1 MRMVGVHPRPR
12 RALRALVPAA
22 ALTTVLVTA
31 LAGCGADE
39 PERVVGENVLQP
51 GRPGEEATVLEPG
64 TTLPP
69 SEDPFEESDVAFL
82 VQMIPHHEQALEMAR
97 LAPDRA
103 QDERV
108 LGLASRI
115 ADVQQAEIDVY
126 ERWLAD
132 KGLAPDGRPTG
143 RAGGGGDDHG
153 HGDVDTSSMPGMASG
168 DDLGALAA
176 ADGAEF
182 DRLWL
187 RLMIAH
193 HEGALT
199 MAEQREPTGTNVRV
213 GELAADVV
221 VTQLD
226 EIATMQAVL
235 AELG

>member
-1 MRMVGVHPRPR
+1 MIGVHPHRRPMR
-12 RALRALVPAA
+12 TLAGASAVLAVALLV
-22 ALTTVLVTA
+22 
-31 LAGCGADE
+31 GCGADE

-69 SEDPFEESDVAFL
+69 SEDPYSESDVAFL
-82 VQMIPHHEQALEMAR
+82 VQMIPHHAQALEMAQ
-97 LAPDRA
+97 LAPGRA

-108 LGLASRI
+108 QGMASRI
-115 ADVQQAEIDVY
+115 ADVQQLEIDVY

-143 RAGGGGDDHG
+143 RAGGGGGEHG
-153 HGDVDTSSMPGMASG
+153 HGDVDTTSMPGMASEA
-168 DDLGALAA
+168 DLAA
-176 ADGAEF
+176 LEAAQGAEF
-182 DRLWL
+182 DRTWL

-193 HEGALT
+193 HEGALD
-199 MAEQREPTGTNVRV
+199 MAGERETTGTNVRV

-221 VTQLD
+221 ITQLD

-235 AELG
+235 TELGG